1 MKIDKEEL
9 LQAMEEALNQEVE
22 ELLQSTADDETI
34 EREAEAAMGR
44 MDWKRIYRETNK
56 QTKQYFFGW
65 SKVAMIFLLVLI
77 AGSVSVYAASKIFRT
92 GIQWIVKQG
101 EGEDDFLFEVENPV
115 ATVVPTGRIETEES
129 DPKTENAPK
138 DIERRYKPVYI
149 ANGYTEVGEK
159 RKEGL
164 YRVTYK
170 NKQKTLFFYQRTKT
184 AEMVA
189 EPILSEKESIM
200 VGGYHGVIGYR
211 AKKKL
216 LQYANE
222 QYVFQLVTEEAVA
235 QEEMIRMAESVT
247 KMAPDV
253 LEVYYEPAY
262 LPDGYELCKEES
274 IMDDNILHDM
284 LYVKKAQGDIV
295 GSVSYSQNILDAA
308 ISIDNINMTREIVD
322 INGWKGQLN
331 YEKDKKSLIWA
342 TNEYSFMVHGTGEIS
357 KEEVLKIARSMAP
370 VK

>member
-9 LQAMEEALNQEVE
+9 RQAMEEALNQEVE

-34 EREAEAAMGR
+34 EREAEEAMGR
-44 MDWKRIYRETNK
+44 MDWKRIYREANK

-65 SKVAMIFLLVLI
+65 SKVALIFLLVI
-77 AGSVSVYAASKIFRT
+77 VAGSASVYAAIKIFRT
-92 GIQWIVKQG
+92 GVQWSVMHGK
-101 EGEDDFLFEVENPV
+101 GEDDFLFEMENPV
-115 ATVVPTGRIETEES
+115 ATVVPTGGIETEEPA
-129 DPKTENAPK
+129 PKTENVPR
-138 DIERRYKPVYI
+138 DIERRYKPVYV
-149 ANGYTEVGEK
+149 AEGFMEAGEK

-184 AEMVA
+184 TETVA
-189 EPILSEKESIM
+189 DPILSEKESIM

-222 QYVFQLVTEEAVA
+222 QYVFQLITEEAVA
-235 QEEMIRMAESVT
+235 QEELIHMAESVT

-262 LPDGYELCKEES
+262 LPDEYVLCKEES
-274 IMDDNILHDM
+274 IMNDNMLHDM
-284 LYVKKAQGDIV
+284 LYVKKVQGDIV

-308 ISIDNINMTREIVD
+308 ISIDNIDMTREIID

-331 YEKDKKSLIWA
+331 YKKDKKSLIWA
-342 TNEYSFMVHGTGEIS
+342 TNEYSFTVHGTGEIS
-357 KEEVLKIARSMAP
+357 KEDILKIARSMAP